1 MRDRPYILLSGC
13 VSIDGYLD
21 DASPQRLVLS
31 PAADLER
38 VDAERAG
45 CDAILVGAETVRRDD
60 PRLLVRSERCR
71 AGRVARGLPSTP
83 LRVTVTRS
91 GDLDPG
97 ARLFTEP
104 GSGTVVYAAAAAF
117 GPLVRRLAETATVVD
132 AGPTVD
138 LSWVLDDL
146 HGRGVRRLMVEG
158 GRRVF
163 TQLLSEGLA
172 DELQLVVAP
181 VFVGD
186 ARAPRFVEDAAFPFT
201 APNRARLAE
210 VRRVGDAALLRYAL
224 TDRCRIPTEET

>member
-1 MRDRPYILLSGC
+1 MSDRPYTLLSCC
-13 VSIDGYLD
+13 VSLDGYLD

-38 VDAERAG
+38 VDAERSR

-60 PRLLVRSERCR
+60 PRLLVRSEGCR
-71 AGRVARGLPSTP
+71 AARVARGLSPTP

-91 GDLDPG
+91 GDLD
-97 ARLFTEP
+97 ARARIFTEP
-104 GSGTVVYAAAAAF
+104 GSGTVVFAAAPAV
-117 GPLVRRLAETATVVD
+117 PLLERRLAGAATVVD

-138 LSWVLDDL
+138 LAWVLDDL

-158 GRRVF
+158 GRRVL
-163 TQLLSEGLA
+163 TQLLSRGLA

-186 ARAPRFVEDAAFPFT
+186 ARAPRFVDDGPFPFT
-201 APNRARLAE
+201 ASHRARLAE
-210 VRRVGDAALLRYAL
+210 VRRVGDTALLRYAL
-224 TDRCRIPTEET
+224 TNRCRELAEEM